1 MLGRDGGRRGAALRA
16 GGATLHRRRTIRRG
30 HLGGR
35 RVGVLRIYSGPA
47 GATVRL
53 DLRPDG
59 TFTKTWEDGARQ
71 WRTSG
76 TWRTKGRSV
85 GLESAD
91 RSHARLTLRH
101 KGGDL
106 YGVAV
111 EPLPSGR
118 MTTTSIDLHSVS

>member
-1 MLGRDGGRRGAALRA
+1 MAVVVGPLCAHAEQPSSAVAPSVAGTWVGAASEYQ
-16 GGATLHRRRTIRRG
+16 G
-30 HLGGR
+30 
-35 RVGVLRIYSGPA
+35 IYSGPA
-47 GATVRL
+47 GATVTL

-59 TFTKTWEDGARQ
+59 IFTEIWKDGVRQ

-85 GLESAD
+85 VLESAD

-106 YGVAV
+106 GLPWSRCPAVA
-111 EPLPSGR
+111 
-118 MTTTSIDLHSVS
+118 

>member
-1 MLGRDGGRRGAALRA
+1 LLAIAVVVGPLPAYAGQSSTAVAPSVAGTWQGAASEYQ
-16 GGATLHRRRTIRRG
+16 G
-30 HLGGR
+30 
-35 RVGVLRIYSGPA
+35 IYSGPA

-59 TFTKTWEDGARQ
+59 TFTETWKDGARQ
-71 WRTSG
+71 WTTSG

-85 GLESAD
+85 VLESAD

-101 KGGDL
+101 KGNDL
-106 YGVAV
+106 YGVAM

-118 MTTTSIDLHSVS
+118 TTTTSIDLHSVS